1 LAASRDAGSVDI
13 RDIMG
18 SRPPPPALAFLAGER
33 NRAADAAL
41 LEALPDLESHARSAA
56 MDVLVRRAHAPTL
69 AALVFRYGDYDE
81 ELRHLVSRRIGGLHA
96 AARAAIGSGTF
107 EDRAGA
113 VELIRDSGEGKLA
126 YLLADAV
133 RSTCRQTRELAAGA
147 LYDMAARLLDR
158 LSTQPPPT
166 DASVVNAQA
175 DGLAEAIRTAV
186 QRWELHFQ
194 PKVLEAALWMAERV
208 EAAVLEKLQEPQ
220 SKIVHVLSEM
230 IEGASDPRL
239 AGAVLR
245 ALAVPSLRPA
255 AARAI
260 THARNPLFIRALAR
274 RCWLLADREI
284 EHGCRWVY
292 EGPWVDDWLGEVRE
306 LADAEAAGVVRFL
319 GAIGG
324 PQEKRM
330 ERFRTLLDTRG
341 EEVRRAVLWQ
351 VIGDPDKP
359 ATDLLTMIAARTG
372 DEIAEIAA
380 RECRRRHRETP
391 AQARPRGDGVAEGHV
406 RAADAF
412 AAFFEGF
419 DRLTPTERTKLTAE
433 LKDGVADVAGYVR
446 AKCASASPIERCRA
460 VRVAKVLGVLDEV
473 AQEVQQLAH
482 DGEAVVRSTAVG
494 VLSDLPGPTTTRI
507 LRDAV
512 NDPDARVQANA
523 IEALDRLNVE
533 DRLPYIKAKLSS
545 PHSRVRANAVRA
557 LLRVE
562 LREAGEVLLDMLE
575 DPSQAHRLSA
585 LWVIER
591 MRLRSVLHRIVE
603 LSRGD
608 PDERVRQRAQR
619 VFRDLG
625 AQVAP
630 RVSSPP
636 TIAGRSVGQVG
647 SA

>member
-1 LAASRDAGSVDI
+1 
-13 RDIMG
+13 MG
-18 SRPPPPALAFLAGER
+18 SRPPPPALALLAGER

-56 MDVLVRRAHAPTL
+56 VEILVRRAHAPTL
-69 AALVFRYGDYDE
+69 AALVLRFGDFDD
-81 ELRHLVSRRIGGLHA
+81 ELRHLVSRQVGGLHA
-96 AARAAIGSGTF
+96 ATRAAIASPTF

-113 VELIRDSGEGKLA
+113 IELIRDSGEGKLA

-147 LYDMAARLLDR
+147 LHDMTARMLDR
-158 LSTQPPPT
+158 LNTQPPPT

-306 LADAEAAGVVRFL
+306 LADSEAAGVVRFL

-324 PQEKRM
+324 TQEKRM

-341 EEVRRAVLWQ
+341 DEVRRAVLWQ
-351 VIGDPDKP
+351 VIDDPDKP

-391 AQARPRGDGVAEGHV
+391 AQPGIRGEEVAEGHV
-406 RAADAF
+406 RAANAF
-412 AAFFEGF
+412 GAFFEEF
-419 DRLTPTERTKLTAE
+419 DRLTPVERTKLAAE
-433 LKDGVADVAGYVR
+433 LKDGVADLTGHVR
-446 AKCASASPIERCRA
+446 AKCVSTSPIERCRA

-473 AQEVQQLAH
+473 AQEVQKLAH

-523 IEALDRLNVE
+523 VEALDRLNVE
-533 DRLPYIKAKLSS
+533 DRLPYIRAKLSS

-603 LSRGD
+603 LSHDD

-630 RVSSPP
+630 RVGSPAA
-636 TIAGRSVGQVG
+636 TAGRSVGQVG

>member
-1 LAASRDAGSVDI
+1 
-13 RDIMG
+13 ME
-18 SRPPPPALAFLAGER
+18 SRPPPPALALLAGER

-56 MDVLVRRAHAPTL
+56 VEILVRRAHAPTL
-69 AALVFRYGDYDE
+69 AALVLRFGDYDE
-81 ELRHLVSRRIGGLHA
+81 DLKSVVSRRIGGLHA
-96 AARAAIGSGTF
+96 ATRAAIVSPTV

-113 VELIRDSGEGKLA
+113 IELIRDSGEGKLA

-133 RSTCRQTRELAAGA
+133 RSTCRRTRELAAGA
-147 LYDMAARLLDR
+147 LHGMTARMLDR
-158 LSTQPPPT
+158 LNTQPSPT

-208 EAAVLEKLQEPQ
+208 EAAVLEKLREPQ

-245 ALAVPSLRPA
+245 ALAVPPLRPA

-306 LADAEAAGVVRFL
+306 LADSETAGVVRFL

-341 EEVRRAVLWQ
+341 DEVRRAVLWQ
-351 VIGDPDKP
+351 VIDDPDKP

-391 AQARPRGDGVAEGHV
+391 ARPGICGQGIAEGHV
-406 RAADAF
+406 RAANAF

-419 DRLTPTERTKLTAE
+419 DRLTPVERTKLAAE
-433 LKDGVADVAGYVR
+433 LKDGVADLAGHIR
-446 AKCASASPIERCRA
+446 ARCVSASPIERCRA
-460 VRVAKVLGVLDEV
+460 VRVAKVLGVLDEI

-523 IEALDRLNVE
+523 VEALDRLNVE

-603 LSRGD
+603 LSHSD

-630 RVSSPP
+630 RVGSPAA
-636 TIAGRSVGQVG
+636 TAGRSVGQVG

>member
-1 LAASRDAGSVDI
+1 VGTVDI

-18 SRPPPPALAFLAGER
+18 SRPPPPALALLAGER

-41 LEALPDLESHARSAA
+41 VEALPDLESHARSAA
-56 MDVLVRRAHAPTL
+56 VEVLIRRAHAPTL

-81 ELRHLVSRRIGGLHA
+81 ELRHLVSRRVGGLHA
-96 AARAAIGSGTF
+96 ATRAAIASPTF

-113 VELIRDSGEGKLA
+113 IELIRDSGEGKLA

-147 LYDMAARLLDR
+147 LHDMAAGMLDR
-158 LSTQPPPT
+158 LNTQPPPT
-166 DASVVNAQA
+166 DASVINAQA

-284 EHGCRWVY
+284 EHGCRWVN
-292 EGPWVDDWLGEVRE
+292 EGPWVEDWLGEVRP
-306 LADAEAAGVVRFL
+306 ADGGADSEAAGVVRFL

-341 EEVRRAVLWQ
+341 EAVRRAVLWQ
-351 VIGDPDKP
+351 VIDDPDKP
-359 ATDLLTMIAARTG
+359 ATDLLTMIAAQTG

-380 RECRRRHRETP
+380 RECRRRHRETS
-391 AQARPRGDGVAEGHV
+391 AQPRPNGEAVAEGHV

-419 DRLTPTERTKLTAE
+419 DRLTPVERTKLAAE
-433 LKDGVADVAGYVR
+433 LKDGVADLTGHVR
-446 AKCASASPIERCRA
+446 AKCVSASPIERCRA

-473 AQEVQQLAH
+473 AQEIQQLAH
-482 DGEAVVRSTAVG
+482 DGEAVVRSTAAG
-494 VLSDLPGPTTTRI
+494 VLSDLPGPTTTRL

-523 IEALDRLNVE
+523 VEALDRLNVE

-575 DPSQAHRLSA
+575 DSSQAHRLSA

-591 MRLRSVLHRIVE
+591 MRLRSVLNRIVE
-603 LSRGD
+603 LSHGD

-625 AQVAP
+625 AQVAS
-630 RVSSPP
+630 RVGSPP
-636 TIAGRSVGQVG
+636 SIAGRSVGQVG

>member
-1 LAASRDAGSVDI
+1 
-13 RDIMG
+13 MG
-18 SRPPPPALAFLAGER
+18 SRPLPPALALLTGER
-33 NRAADAAL
+33 NRAADTAL

-56 MDVLVRRAHAPTL
+56 VEILVRRAHAPTL
-69 AALVFRYGDYDE
+69 AALVFRYGDYDD

-96 AARAAIGSGTF
+96 ATRAAIASPTF

-113 VELIRDSGEGKLA
+113 IELIRDSAEGKLA

-147 LYDMAARLLDR
+147 LHDLTARMLDR
-158 LSTQPPPT
+158 LNTQPPPT

-239 AGAVLR
+239 ASAVLR

-260 THARNPLFIRALAR
+260 TRARNPLFIRALAR

-292 EGPWVDDWLGEVRE
+292 EGPWVEDWLGEVRE
-306 LADAEAAGVVRFL
+306 LADSEAARVVRFL

-324 PQEKRM
+324 TQEKRM

-341 EEVRRAVLWQ
+341 DEVRRAVLWQ
-351 VIGDPDKP
+351 VIDDPDKP

-391 AQARPRGDGVAEGHV
+391 AQPRPRGEGVAEGHV
-406 RAADAF
+406 RADDAF

-419 DRLTPTERTKLTAE
+419 DRLTPVERTKLAAE
-433 LKDGVADVAGYVR
+433 LKDGVADLTGYLR
-446 AKCASASPIERCRA
+446 AKCASTSPIERCRA

-473 AQEVQQLAH
+473 AQEVQKLAH

-523 IEALDRLNVE
+523 VEALDRLNVE
-533 DRLPYIKAKLSS
+533 DRLPYIRAKLSS
-545 PHSRVRANAVRA
+545 PHSRVRANAVQA

-591 MRLRSVLHRIVE
+591 MRLRSVLNRIVE
-603 LSRGD
+603 LSHGD

-630 RVSSPP
+630 RVGSPP
-636 TIAGRSVGQVG
+636 PSIAGRSVGQVG
-647 SA
+647 ST

>member
-1 LAASRDAGSVDI
+1 
-13 RDIMG
+13 ME
-18 SRPPPPALAFLAGER
+18 SRPPPPALALLAGER

-56 MDVLVRRAHAPTL
+56 VEILVRRAHAPTL
-69 AALVFRYGDYDE
+69 AALVLRFGDFDE
-81 ELRHLVSRRIGGLHA
+81 DLKSAVSRRVGGLHA
-96 AARAAIGSGTF
+96 ATRAAIVSPTF
-107 EDRAGA
+107 EERAGA
-113 VELIRDSGEGKLA
+113 IELIRDSVEGKLA

-147 LYDMAARLLDR
+147 LHDMTARMLDR
-158 LSTQPPPT
+158 LITQPPPT

-306 LADAEAAGVVRFL
+306 LADSEAAGVVRFL

-351 VIGDPDKP
+351 LIDDPDKP

-391 AQARPRGDGVAEGHV
+391 ARPGICGEGAAEGHV
-406 RAADAF
+406 RAANAF
-412 AAFFEGF
+412 GAFFEGF
-419 DRLTPTERTKLTAE
+419 DRLTPAERTKLTTE
-433 LKDGVADVAGYVR
+433 LKDGVADLAGHVR
-446 AKCASASPIERCRA
+446 AKCASTSPIERCRA

-523 IEALDRLNVE
+523 VEALDRLNVE
-533 DRLPYIKAKLSS
+533 DRLPYIRPKLNS

-603 LSRGD
+603 LSHDD

-630 RVSSPP
+630 RVGSPAA
-636 TIAGRSVGQVG
+636 TAGRSVGQVG